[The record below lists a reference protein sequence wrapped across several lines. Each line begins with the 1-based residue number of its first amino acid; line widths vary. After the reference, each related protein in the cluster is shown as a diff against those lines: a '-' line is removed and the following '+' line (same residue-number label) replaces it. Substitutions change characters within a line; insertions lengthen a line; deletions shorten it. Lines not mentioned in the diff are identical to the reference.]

1 MWHKLIRASFWSRRQ
16 DFWTRGGTTAV
27 SATIGGGKTRWSLN
41 LALCEL
47 SSFTFSK
54 PLKTVFGNDADTQ
67 QLKSYR
73 KSAWGPGNDLREWE
87 LSTTVTDLVS
97 WRAQVWGSACF
108 QCGMLITTSTWAP
121 LFSIHSP
128 KQASSS
134 CFTKSQGHMGVM
146 HLPDSASM
154 WI

>member
-1 MWHKLIRASFWSRRQ
+1 MRHKLIRASFGSRKQ
-16 DFWTRGGTTAV
+16 DFRTRGGTAPA
-27 SATIGGGKTRWSLN
+27 SATSGGGKTRWPLN
-41 LALCEL
+41 LALYEL

-54 PLKTVFGNDADTQ
+54 PFKTVFGNDADTQ
-67 QLKSYR
+67 QLKSCR
-73 KSAWGPGNDLREWE
+73 KSAWDPGNDPREWE

-97 WRAQVWGSACF
+97 WRAQGWGSACF

-121 LFSIHSP
+121 LFLVHSP

-134 CFTKSQGHMGVM
+134 CFTKSQGRTGVM
-146 HLPDSASM
+146 HLPDSSSI